1 MGDAAKPILAM
12 HCFNNIV
19 DFVQLHK
26 FDTDAVSVQ
35 CRTILLQVLLC
46 GIDAL
51 GPLVKEH
58 HVSRLEIRHACHLC
72 AFYITCI
79 HRTCDT
85 LFFFTN
91 VADISNL
98 TDVLWPSTRQ
108 TWHYM
113 NSVLVKHKK
122 KTRPI
127 AGGKEMVALSS
138 FLIANSIGKVI

>member
-1 MGDAAKPILAM
+1 MRVIFVHFTSLA
-12 HCFNNIV
+12 F
-19 DFVQLHK
+19 
-26 FDTDAVSVQ
+26 T
-35 CRTILLQVLLC
+35 
-46 GIDAL
+46 AL
-51 GPLVKEH
+51 ATH
-58 HVSRLEIRHACHLC
+58 
-72 AFYITCI
+72 F
-79 HRTCDT
+79 
-85 LFFFTN
+85 FFFTN

-122 KTRPI
+122 KPRPI

>member
-72 AFYITCI
+72 AFYIGVILAFTALAT
-79 HRTCDT
+79 H
-85 LFFFTN
+85 FFFFYKCRRHFKLDRRTLAKYKTN
-91 VADISNL
+91 LALHELSF
-98 TDVLWPSTRQ
+98 SQ
-108 TWHYM
+108 T
-113 NSVLVKHKK
+113 
-122 KTRPI
+122 
-127 AGGKEMVALSS
+127 
-138 FLIANSIGKVI
+138 